1 MKEIQGS
8 GVALITCFNND
19 LSIDYDSMD
28 KLLSYVIKGGIDFLV
43 LLGTTGES
51 VTLSKKEK
59 SDLVKFVRRKYN
71 KIPIVIGIGGNST
84 GNIIQ
89 EINETDFDGIDA
101 ILSVSP
107 YYNKPSQEGIYNHY
121 KMIAKVSPKP
131 LILYNVPSRTGSNI
145 SSQTTLRLAHD
156 FENIVAIKEASGNL
170 DQIMSILKDKPDNF
184 TVLSGDD
191 SLTLPMIY
199 MGAKGVI
206 SVIGQLFPQEYT
218 KMVHEAL
225 NNNID
230 KANSIHYNLY
240 QLYEPLYEE
249 GNPVGIKAALN
260 VKDICNLLVRPPL
273 INASKGIVDQFK
285 SLLHNK

>member
-28 KLLSYVIKGGIDFLV
+28 KLLSYVIKGGVDYLV
-43 LLGTTGES
+43 LVGTTGES

-240 QLYEPLYEE
+240 HLYEPLYIE

-260 VKDICNLLVRPPL
+260 AIDICNVVVRPPL
-273 INASKGIVDQFK
+273 NNASKKIVDQFK

>member
-28 KLLSYVIKGGIDFLV
+28 KLLSYVTKGGIDYLV

-59 SDLVKFVRRKYN
+59 NDLVKFVRRKYN

-240 QLYEPLYEE
+240 QLYAPLYKE

-260 VKDICNLLVRPPL
+260 VKDICNLVVRPPL
-273 INASKGIVDQFK
+273 INASKEIVDQFK

>member
-28 KLLSYVIKGGIDFLV
+28 KLLSYVTKGGIDYLV

-59 SDLVKFVRRKYN
+59 NDLVKFVRRKYN

-206 SVIGQLFPQEYT
+206 SVIGQLFPREYT

-240 QLYEPLYEE
+240 QLY
-249 GNPVGIKAALN
+249 G
-260 VKDICNLLVRPPL
+260 PL
-273 INASKGIVDQFK
+273 ISRRKSSRYKGRIK
-285 SLLHNK
+285 C

>member
-1 MKEIQGS
+1 MFF
-8 GVALITCFNND
+8 LF
-19 LSIDYDSMD
+19 LS
-28 KLLSYVIKGGIDFLV
+28 
-43 LLGTTGES
+43 
-51 VTLSKKEK
+51 
-59 SDLVKFVRRKYN
+59 
-71 KIPIVIGIGGNST
+71 
-84 GNIIQ
+84 
-89 EINETDFDGIDA
+89 
-101 ILSVSP
+101 
-107 YYNKPSQEGIYNHY
+107 
-121 KMIAKVSPKP
+121 
-131 LILYNVPSRTGSNI
+131 SRTGSNI

-156 FENIVAIKEASGNL
+156 FDNIVAIKEASGNL

-206 SVIGQLFPQEYT
+206 SVIGQLFPREYT

-240 QLYEPLYEE
+240 QLYGPLYEE

-260 VKDICNLLVRPPL
+260 VKDICNLEVRPPL
-273 INASKGIVDQFK
+273 INASKEIVDQFK

>member
-28 KLLSYVIKGGIDFLV
+28 KLLSYVTKGGIDYLV

-121 KMIAKVSPKP
+121 KMIAKVCPKP

-240 QLYEPLYEE
+240 QLYAPLYKE

-260 VKDICNLLVRPPL
+260 VKDICNLVVRPPL
-273 INASKGIVDQFK
+273 INASKEIVDQFK

>member
-28 KLLSYVIKGGIDFLV
+28 KLLSHVTKGGIDYLV

-59 SDLVKFVRRKYN
+59 NDLIKFVRRKYN

-230 KANSIHYNLY
+230 KANSIHYSLY
-240 QLYEPLYEE
+240 QLYGPLYEE

-260 VKDICNLLVRPPL
+260 TLDICNLVVRPPL
-273 INASKGIVDQFK
+273 INASKEIVDQFK

>member
-1 MKEIQGS
+1 MKEIKGS

-28 KLLSYVIKGGIDFLV
+28 KLLSHVITGGVDYLV

-59 SDLVKFVRRKYN
+59 NEIVTYVRRKYTE
-71 KIPIVIGIGGNST
+71 IPIVIGIGGNST
-84 GNIIQ
+84 SNILQ
-89 EINETDFDGIDA
+89 EIRETDFEGIDA

-107 YYNKPSQEGIYNHY
+107 YYNKPTQEGIYNHY
-121 KMIAKVSPKP
+121 KMISKLSPKP
-131 LILYNVPSRTGSNI
+131 IILYNVPSRTGSNI

-170 DQIMSILKDKPDNF
+170 DQIMSILKNKPDSF

-225 NNNID
+225 NNNIY

-240 QLYEPLYEE
+240 QLYGPLYAE

-260 VKDICNLLVRPPL
+260 ALDICNLVVRPPL
-273 INASKGIVDQFK
+273 INASKKIIDQFET
-285 SLLHNK
+285 LLHNK

>member
-1 MKEIQGS
+1 MKEIKGS
-8 GVALITCFNND
+8 GVALVTCFNND

-28 KLLSYVIKGGIDFLV
+28 KLLSHVITGGVDYLV

-59 SDLVKFVRRKYN
+59 NEIVTFVRRKY
-71 KIPIVIGIGGNST
+71 KEIPIVIGIGGNST
-84 GNIIQ
+84 SNILQ
-89 EINETDFDGIDA
+89 EIKETDFEGIDA

-107 YYNKPSQEGIYNHY
+107 YYNKPTQEGIYNHY
-121 KMIAKVSPKP
+121 KMISKLSPKP

-218 KMVHEAL
+218 NMVHEAL
-225 NNNID
+225 NNNIY
-230 KANSIHYNLY
+230 KANSIHYKLY
-240 QLYEPLYEE
+240 QLYGPLYVE

-260 VKDICNLLVRPPL
+260 TLDICNLVVRPPL
-273 INASKGIVDQFK
+273 INASKEIVDQFE

>member
-28 KLLSYVIKGGIDFLV
+28 KLLSYVTKGGIDFLV

-84 GNIIQ
+84 ANIIQ

-240 QLYEPLYEE
+240 QLYEPLYKE

-260 VKDICNLLVRPPL
+260 VKDICNLVVRPPL